1 MRSHAI
7 NLRVRYAE
15 TDQMGFVHH
24 ANYLVY
30 FEMGRIELLRAAGF
44 DYKRFEERGFFL
56 VVARIQVRYRA
67 PARYDDE
74 LVLETSVNRV
84 SPVRIEHEYR
94 LLRGAE
100 LVAEG
105 ESTLACVDRE
115 GRLAAMPGDLSPS

>member
-1 MRSHAI
+1 
-7 NLRVRYAE
+7 
-15 TDQMGFVHH
+15 MGYVHH

-56 VVARIQVRYRA
+56 VVARMQVRYRA

-74 LVLETSVNRV
+74 LVLETSVKKV
-84 SPVRIEHEYR
+84 SPVRIEHEYK
-94 LLRGAE
+94 LIRGGE

-115 GRLAAMPGDLSPS
+115 GRLAAMPADLLPA